1 MRRIRGVRRCNT
13 LRAGDRMRY
22 SEFAMR
28 LRDEDATALLNALTL
43 GSGWLAYSVRLL
55 TDNGDAAQ
63 VLRSL
68 GRAAGALLLARRLL
82 NEQGSGGEA
91 TLVDDLALTPDPT
104 SGMEP
109 PPLQWRDFLAIRTGD
124 DGVHLTALLREAVGD
139 AHRAGTA
146 VLANDDVETIR
157 LHLVGAVAALS
168 DARRIVA

>member
-1 MRRIRGVRRCNT
+1 MWRCET
-13 LRAGDRMRY
+13 LHAGDRMRY

-55 TDNGDAAQ
+55 TDNGDAPQ

-68 GRAAGALLLARRLL
+68 ARAAGALLLARRLL
-82 NEQGSGGEA
+82 NEQGSSGDVM
-91 TLVDDLALTPDPT
+91 LVDDLALLPDPT
-104 SGMEP
+104 SDVEP
-109 PPLQWRDFLAIRTGD
+109 PPLHWRDFLTIRTRDG
-124 DGVHLTALLREAVGD
+124 GVHLTALLRGAVGD

-146 VLANDDVETIR
+146 ILEDDDVETIR